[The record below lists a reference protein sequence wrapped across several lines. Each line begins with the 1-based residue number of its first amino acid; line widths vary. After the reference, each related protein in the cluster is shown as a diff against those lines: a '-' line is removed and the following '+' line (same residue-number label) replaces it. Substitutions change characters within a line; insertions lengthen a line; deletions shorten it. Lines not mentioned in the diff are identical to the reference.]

1 MSAFLSPAQR
11 VLARLMGREGGAREG
26 EEGRTAGEVEKA
38 PRKSA
43 VTGQVD
49 SGVAITI
56 GATPR
61 MQGGERK
68 LSATARTPRSVKT
81 PKTSGS
87 QRSMKTPRTP
97 GSHRGRKRLTRQAV
111 AESVTKEMQGFFG
124 FFRRGGSKVEEEEK
138 KEEEARRKKRRE
150 KKEEEGEEGEA
161 RKRKEKKERKER
173 RGTKEGGEGAEGGMD
188 ESEAGKKKKKK
199 KSKRKDKDVLGESST
214 EKIDEEGE
222 AATEAMAVDEA
233 PLSVEV
239 TAVVDVPLSPTAVVV
254 DLAPSTDM
262 EEEKNAEP

>member
-1 MSAFLSPAQR
+1 
-11 VLARLMGREGGAREG
+11 MGREGGAREG
-26 EEGRTAGEVEKA
+26 EEGWTAGEVEKP
-38 PRKSA
+38 PRKTA

-61 MQGGERK
+61 TQGGERK
-68 LSATARTPRSVKT
+68 LSATARTPRSVKS

-111 AESVTKEMQGFFG
+111 AESVRKEMQGFFG
-124 FFRRGGSKVEEEEK
+124 FFQRGGSKVEEEEK
-138 KEEEARRKKRRE
+138 KDEEARRKKRRE

-173 RGTKEGGEGAEGGMD
+173 KGTKEGGEGAEGGMD
-188 ESEAGKKKKKK
+188 ESEAGKKKKK

-239 TAVVDVPLSPTAVVV
+239 AAVVDVPLSPTAVVV
-254 DLAPSTDM
+254 DLPPSTDM